1 MRASFTLSATAYGRA
16 SYERFLAEQRRALD
30 EAIIALEAARN
41 IIEILQKE
49 KLDKQADSG
58 IITDDY
64 ERGFKAGEQSILN
77 IYEEAQS
84 EVSVC
89 FCLHSQQ
96 QKQRYLS

>member
-64 ERGFKAGEQSILN
+64 ERGFKAGELERLDSFIDAVAGKRITYKTLTK
-77 IYEEAQS
+77 EAA
-84 EVSVC
+84 
-89 FCLHSQQ
+89 
-96 QKQRYLS
+96 